1 MRNIMKTKCLS
12 VIILATMSVMATM
25 CSKSVNAID
34 ERLDPIIAETVSKV
48 CEDSLGSYIDKLVS
62 FHTRHS
68 MSSQTDP
75 ERGLGAA
82 VNWLKTRCEDY
93 AARAKGIRPRPIV
106 ETIYYKTSSN
116 MDREVTVPDILVTIP
131 GTAGESE
138 ILVMAHIDTRVNN
151 LADSTTFAP
160 GANDDGSGISC
171 LLEIVRL
178 LSEVPL
184 EQTVKCLFVT
194 CEEQSLGGSAF
205 MAAKA
210 REENWPL
217 IAVINNDMIGNA
229 EASGTH
235 LVETDVVRIFSESRS
250 GVDSNER
257 QLARYVKEIG
267 ERYVPGHTVK
277 LMYRADRYR
286 RGGDHSSFVNQGFT
300 AVRMTEYY
308 ENYDRTHQVVREED
322 GIAYGDMPSGV
333 CIPYL
338 AKNIKVNLASI
349 MNLADAPMAPAH
361 AEIANSNELSN
372 YTILKWE
379 QAKDS
384 DGKIDQNASYE
395 ILYRETDQPEWKI
408 LDSCKADSQNENLS
422 TEIPL
427 SKDNYFFA
435 VRSISAKGNASLPAF
450 CR

>member
-1 MRNIMKTKCLS
+1 MKTKCLS

-93 AARAKGIRPRPIV
+93 AARAEGIRPRPIV

-361 AEIANSNELSN
+361 AEIANANELCN

>member
-1 MRNIMKTKCLS
+1 MKTKCLS

-48 CEDSLGSYIDKLVS
+48 YEDSLGSYIDKLVS

-93 AARAKGIRPRPIV
+93 AARAEGIRPRPIV

-361 AEIANSNELSN
+361 AEIANANELSN

-435 VRSISAKGNASLPAF
+435 VRSISAKGNASLQAF

>member
-1 MRNIMKTKCLS
+1 MKTKCLS

-48 CEDSLGSYIDKLVS
+48 CEDSLRSYIDKLVS

-68 MSSQTDP
+68 MSSQTDS

-93 AARAKGIRPRPIV
+93 AARAEGIRPRPFV

-361 AEIANSNELSN
+361 AEIANANELSN

-408 LDSCKADSQNENLS
+408 LDSCNADSQNENLS
-422 TEIPL
+422 IEIPL

>member
-1 MRNIMKTKCLS
+1 MKTKCLS

-93 AARAKGIRPRPIV
+93 AARAEGIRPRPIV

-361 AEIANSNELSN
+361 AEIANANELSN

-422 TEIPL
+422 IEIPL

-435 VRSISAKGNASLPAF
+435 VRSISTKGNASLPAF

>member
-1 MRNIMKTKCLS
+1 MKTKCLS

-93 AARAKGIRPRPIV
+93 AARAEGIRPRPFV

-361 AEIANSNELSN
+361 AEIANANELSN

-395 ILYRETDQPEWKI
+395 IMYRETDQPEWKI
-408 LDSCKADSQNENLS
+408 LDSCNADSQNENLS
-422 TEIPL
+422 IEIPL

>member
-1 MRNIMKTKCLS
+1 MKTKCLS

-93 AARAKGIRPRPIV
+93 AARAEGIRPRPIV

-229 EASGTH
+229 ESSGTH

-257 QLARYVKEIG
+257 QFARYVKEIG

-361 AEIANSNELSN
+361 AEIANANELSN

>member
-1 MRNIMKTKCLS
+1 MKTKCLS

-93 AARAKGIRPRPIV
+93 AARAEGIRPRPIV

-361 AEIANSNELSN
+361 AEIANANELSN

-408 LDSCKADSQNENLS
+408 LDSCNADSQNENLS
-422 TEIPL
+422 IEIPL

>member
-1 MRNIMKTKCLS
+1 MKTKCLS

-25 CSKSVNAID
+25 CSKSGNAID

-82 VNWLKTRCEDY
+82 VKWLKTRCEDY
-93 AARAKGIRPRPIV
+93 AARAEGIRPRPIV

-361 AEIANSNELSN
+361 AEIANANELSN

-384 DGKIDQNASYE
+384 DGKIDQSASYE

>member
-1 MRNIMKTKCLS
+1 MKTKCLS

-93 AARAKGIRPRPIV
+93 AARAEGIRPRPFV

-361 AEIANSNELSN
+361 AEIANANELSN

-408 LDSCKADSQNENLS
+408 LDSCNADSQNENLS
-422 TEIPL
+422 IEIPL

>member
-1 MRNIMKTKCLS
+1 MKTKCLS

-93 AARAKGIRPRPIV
+93 AARAEGIRPRPFV

-361 AEIANSNELSN
+361 AEIANANELSN

>member
-1 MRNIMKTKCLS
+1 MKTKCLS

-93 AARAKGIRPRPIV
+93 AARAEGIRPRPIV

-361 AEIANSNELSN
+361 AEIANANELSN

-435 VRSISAKGNASLPAF
+435 VRSKSAKGNASLPAF

>member
-1 MRNIMKTKCLS
+1 MKTKCLS

-93 AARAKGIRPRPIV
+93 AARAEGIRPRPFV

-210 REENWPL
+210 HEENWPL

-361 AEIANSNELSN
+361 AEIANANELSN

-408 LDSCKADSQNENLS
+408 LDSCNADSQNENLS
-422 TEIPL
+422 IEIPL

>member
-1 MRNIMKTKCLS
+1 MKTKCLS

-93 AARAKGIRPRPIV
+93 AARAEGIRPRPIV

-361 AEIANSNELSN
+361 AEIANANELSN

-408 LDSCKADSQNENLS
+408 LDSCKADGQNENLS
-422 TEIPL
+422 IEIPL

>member
-1 MRNIMKTKCLS
+1 MKTKCLS

-93 AARAKGIRPRPIV
+93 TARAEGIRPRPIV

-361 AEIANSNELSN
+361 AEIANANELSN

-408 LDSCKADSQNENLS
+408 LDSCNADSQNENLS
-422 TEIPL
+422 IEIPL

>member
-1 MRNIMKTKCLS
+1 MKRKS
-12 VIILATMSVMATM
+12 IRLAALTIAVALMTTM
-25 CSKSVNAID
+25 CSRQGKVID
-34 ERLDPIIAETVSKV
+34 NQLDPVIAQTVSKV
-48 CEDSLGSYIDKLVS
+48 SEDSLVSYIDKLVS

-82 VNWLKTRCEDY
+82 VNWLKTRCEAY
-93 AARAKGIRPRPIV
+93 AERAEGIRPRPVV
-106 ETIYYKTSSN
+106 ETVYYKTSSN
-116 MDREVTVPDILVTIP
+116 MDREVTVPDLLVTIP
-131 GTAGESE
+131 GTKAEAE
-138 ILVMAHIDTRVNN
+138 ILVMAHIDTRVND

-178 LSEVPL
+178 LSETPL

-194 CEEQSLGGSAF
+194 TEEQSLGGSAF

-210 REENWPL
+210 REEGWPL

-235 LVETDVVRIFSESRS
+235 LVETNVVRIFSESRS

-300 AVRMTEYY
+300 AVRMTEYF

-338 AKNIKVNLASI
+338 AKNIKVNLACV
-349 MNLADAPMAPAH
+349 MNLADAPMAPAK
-361 AEIANSNELSN
+361 AVIANAGELSN
-372 YTILKWE
+372 YTILSW
-379 QAKDS
+379 APVKDS
-384 DGKIDQNASYE
+384 NGAIDKNVSYE
-395 ILYRETDQPEWKI
+395 ILYRETDQPEWQI
-408 LDSCKADSQNENLS
+408 LECCKADGGDENLS

-435 VRSISAKGNASLPAF
+435 VRSVSAKGNASLPAF
-450 CR
+450 CK

>member
-1 MRNIMKTKCLS
+1 MKTKCLS

-93 AARAKGIRPRPIV
+93 AARAEGIRPRPIV

-361 AEIANSNELSN
+361 AEIANANELSN

>member
-1 MRNIMKTKCLS
+1 MKTKCLS

-25 CSKSVNAID
+25 CSKSGNAID

-93 AARAKGIRPRPIV
+93 AARAEGIRPRPFV
-106 ETIYYKTSSN
+106 ETNYYKTSSN

-205 MAAKA
+205 MASKA

-361 AEIANSNELSN
+361 AEIANANELSN

-395 ILYRETDQPEWKI
+395 ILYRETDQPKWKI
-408 LDSCKADSQNENLS
+408 LDSCKADGQNENLS
-422 TEIPL
+422 IEIPL

>member
-1 MRNIMKTKCLS
+1 MKTKCLS

-93 AARAKGIRPRPIV
+93 AARAEGIRPRPIV

-250 GVDSNER
+250 GVDSDER

-361 AEIANSNELSN
+361 AEIANANELSN

-408 LDSCKADSQNENLS
+408 LDSCNADSQNENLS
-422 TEIPL
+422 IEIPL

>member
-1 MRNIMKTKCLS
+1 MKTKCLS

-93 AARAKGIRPRPIV
+93 AARAEGIRPRPIV

-361 AEIANSNELSN
+361 AEIANANELSN

-395 ILYRETDQPEWKI
+395 IMYRETDQPEWKI
-408 LDSCKADSQNENLS
+408 LDSCNADSQNENLS
-422 TEIPL
+422 IEIPL

>member
-1 MRNIMKTKCLS
+1 MKTKCLS

-93 AARAKGIRPRPIV
+93 TARAEGIRPRPIV

-361 AEIANSNELSN
+361 AEIANANELSN

>member
-1 MRNIMKTKCLS
+1 MKTGCFR
-12 VIILATMSVMATM
+12 IIVTAMAAILLTTM
-25 CSKSVNAID
+25 CGKREKAID
-34 ERLDPIIAETVSKV
+34 VQLDQSIAETVSKV
-48 CEDSLGSYIDKLVS
+48 SEDSLVSYIDKLVS

-68 MSSQTDP
+68 MSSQTHP

-82 VNWLKTRCEDY
+82 VNWLKTRCESY
-93 AARAKGIRPRPIV
+93 ADRAEGIRPRPTV
-106 ETIYYKTSSN
+106 ETIYYTTSSN

-257 QLARYVKEIG
+257 QLARYVKETG
-267 ERYVPGHTVK
+267 EKYVPGHTVK

-361 AEIANSNELSN
+361 AEIANANELSN

-408 LDSCKADSQNENLS
+408 LDNCKADSQNENLS

>member
-1 MRNIMKTKCLS
+1 MKTKCLS
-12 VIILATMSVMATM
+12 VIILATMSVMAIM

-34 ERLDPIIAETVSKV
+34 ESLDPIIAETVSKV

-93 AARAKGIRPRPIV
+93 AARAEGIRPRPFV
-106 ETIYYKTSSN
+106 ETIYYKASSN

-361 AEIANSNELSN
+361 AEIANENELSN

-408 LDSCKADSQNENLS
+408 LESCKADGQNENLS

>member
-1 MRNIMKTKCLS
+1 MKTKCLS

-93 AARAKGIRPRPIV
+93 AARAEGIRPRPIV

-361 AEIANSNELSN
+361 AEIANANELSN

-408 LDSCKADSQNENLS
+408 LDSCKADSQNKNLS

>member
-1 MRNIMKTKCLS
+1 MKTKCLS

-93 AARAKGIRPRPIV
+93 AARAEGIRPRPIV

-361 AEIANSNELSN
+361 AEIANANELSN

-395 ILYRETDQPEWKI
+395 IMYRETDQPEWKI
-408 LDSCKADSQNENLS
+408 LDSCNANSQNENLS
-422 TEIPL
+422 IEIPL

-435 VRSISAKGNASLPAF
+435 VRSISTKGNASLPAF

>member
-1 MRNIMKTKCLS
+1 MKTKCLS

-93 AARAKGIRPRPIV
+93 AARAEGIRPRPIV

-361 AEIANSNELSN
+361 AEIANANELSN

-395 ILYRETDQPEWKI
+395 IMYRETDQPEWKI
-408 LDSCKADSQNENLS
+408 LDSCNANSQNENLS
-422 TEIPL
+422 IEIPL

>member
-1 MRNIMKTKCLS
+1 MKTKCLS

-93 AARAKGIRPRPIV
+93 AARAEGIRPRPFV

-361 AEIANSNELSN
+361 AEIANANELSN

-395 ILYRETDQPEWKI
+395 IMYRETDQPEWKI
-408 LDSCKADSQNENLS
+408 LDSCNANSQNENLS
-422 TEIPL
+422 IEIPL